1 MKRPSESTLLDT
13 SGRPVGIHAWS
24 KCDYHLLKLLTS
36 GPLLP
41 TKSQLCQPGL
51 RGLFSRTAI
60 RSALRNLRNE
70 GWLQRY
76 NVHLHNPQLPDQP
89 LLVCQ
94 SGQACPNFRELKA
107 MLKGRDHQS
116 PTWQSLHVY
125 LPSRQAAN
133 LFGTPYFGVGTPETH
148 AYRLAISHVVSL
160 VSTQSIPTP
169 TTSTWATST
178 WAESS
183 WPESIRA
190 DWIWDTCVNIR
201 PYQRVL
207 GICLEISDGS
217 TRAVGIISA
226 QGCQTLERL
235 HAHCSERGWP
245 IELW

>member
-1 MKRPSESTLLDT
+1 MFRAATRPVPPSCVKSTVPRTIVQTRLPNRLTSCSILVTSLPRSVANRGQTTILTKHRKTMMKRPSESTLLDT

-76 NVHLHNPQLPDQP
+76 NVHIHNPQLPDQP

-116 PTWQSLHVY
+116 LTWQSLH
-125 LPSRQAAN
+125 A
-133 LFGTPYFGVGTPETH
+133 
-148 AYRLAISHVVSL
+148 
-160 VSTQSIPTP
+160 
-169 TTSTWATST
+169 
-178 WAESS
+178 
-183 WPESIRA
+183 
-190 DWIWDTCVNIR
+190 
-201 PYQRVL
+201 
-207 GICLEISDGS
+207 
-217 TRAVGIISA
+217 
-226 QGCQTLERL
+226 
-235 HAHCSERGWP
+235 
-245 IELW
+245 